1 MIQNI
6 TKYSTHTKKYSTT
19 LKHKIVQNTD
29 GNTRPGG
36 GCWTT
41 ADASKHSKIQL
52 KQIDKCDNQTN
63 VIAKQI
69 LHLVPIKNHI
79 L

>member
-6 TKYSTHTKKYSTT
+6 TKYSTT
-19 LKHKIVQNTD
+19 LKHKKEQNTD

-36 GCWTT
+36 GCWTL

-52 KQIDKCDNQTN
+52 K
-63 VIAKQI
+63 
-69 LHLVPIKNHI
+69 
-79 L
+79 